1 MVSLIVVFGTGK
13 REMCCSCCGCPFWR
27 QLGQGDWDIQSV
39 LGLSGAVLSVIYHP
53 AALPVLL
60 GLRQPR
66 AVPSTAGWAKNVSLV
81 TRRAELSPASSRES
95 WPGTVDV
102 TVLPEQ
108 GQPCSMPCSSQPA
121 SPVHSQALEHWSLG
135 GIFCP
140 ISGLFGQGWS
150 EKERQRHPYAN
161 REELLLQSSFQ
172 IMP

>member
-1 MVSLIVVFGTGK
+1 MVSLIVVFGTGR

-27 QLGQGDWDIQSV
+27 RLGRGDWDIQSV
-39 LGLSGAVLSVIYHP
+39 LGLSGKGAVPSVIYHP
-53 AALPVLL
+53 AALPVWL

-66 AVPSTAGWAKNVSLV
+66 AVSSATGWAKRVSLV
-81 TRRAELSPASSRES
+81 TRSEGRAVPSQQQGELAGHCGCDRAARAGPA
-95 WPGTVDV
+95 
-102 TVLPEQ
+102 LL
-108 GQPCSMPCSSQPA
+108 QPA
-121 SPVHSQALEHWSLG
+121 SPVYSQALEHWSLG

-150 EKERQRHPYAN
+150 KKERQRHPYAN